1 MKRTPS
7 IPLPPIEN
15 PEQQMRSE
23 LQRLAEQQNRLF
35 AQLQAGE
42 DHFKQLARSVWR
54 VQEDERRRLARE
66 LHDGI
71 GQHLTALRHRLQGME
86 QDQAECQD
94 HRLQQSLSLCETA
107 IEEVRALSRLLRPQI
122 LDDLG
127 LEAALQWLARHS
139 AEDSGCSIQVD
150 VGRLDQELDGD
161 LKTLLFRVVQEA
173 LANAL
178 KHAHADN
185 VVVRIS
191 QRGSSLQ
198 LLIVDDGA
206 GCDVEAALARSSQ
219 SESTGLAS
227 MRERVR
233 LFGGQLALA
242 SQPGEGLQLR
252 VRLPLVSE
260 TESR

>member
-1 MKRTPS
+1 MKRSPAVN
-7 IPLPPIEN
+7 PLIDN
-15 PEQQMRSE
+15 SEQQMRDE

-71 GQHLTALRHRLQGME
+71 GQHLTALRHRLQSMDRDHG
-86 QDQAECQD
+86 QATD
-94 HRLQQSLSLCETA
+94 RRLQQSLSLCETA

-139 AEDSGCSIQVD
+139 SVDSGCSVQVD
-150 VGRLDQELDGD
+150 VGRIERELDGD
-161 LKTLLFRVVQEA
+161 VKTLLFRVVQEA

-185 VVVRIS
+185 VVVRVS
-191 QRGSSLQ
+191 QRGNSLQ
-198 LLIVDDGA
+198 LLIVDDGR

-233 LFGGQLALA
+233 LFGGQLVLA

-260 TESR
+260 EQAQ